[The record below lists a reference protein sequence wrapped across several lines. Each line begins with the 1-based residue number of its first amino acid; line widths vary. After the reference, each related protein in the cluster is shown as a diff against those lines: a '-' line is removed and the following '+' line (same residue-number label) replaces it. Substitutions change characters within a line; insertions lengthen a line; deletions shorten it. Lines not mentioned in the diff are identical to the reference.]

1 MILRVAFLSI
11 ALFVVVLVPGLNAQH
26 MPGVAM
32 GNYAGTQALYHNPA
46 FVADSRYSVHVNF
59 VGAQLYVANNH
70 IKYNVPYSF
79 LSLITGTVPN
89 KYRNERG
96 AIILPRVD
104 LEQKLNG
111 NPKHMNLGL
120 EGRLPSVMVSLL
132 DGKVGVAATSRV
144 RVLGNMSQFT
154 EPLARALRGR
164 GKGEDIQKQLFEN
177 QSGNLHLNGVG
188 EVALTL
194 GGVLLDNETDFFKV
208 GITAKRL
215 IGLYNAHVI
224 IEDGSFGIYPDENY
238 QLKKELIEVPT
249 IDATYGYTSD
259 AAFQDLRLS
268 PAWMLGN
275 APAGSGWGF
284 DVGMVYEY
292 RPNANRYSYTDRG
305 VRKRDG
311 SINKY
316 LYRISVALTDLG
328 GVRFKNPNYVSQ
340 FQTSALNRSF
350 RFENFQKLD
359 GTAGFFNAVNKSLDT
374 DTSSPAT
381 SFRSVLPTA
390 FQTSLDYQVQPNIYV
405 NTLWVQNRIGAG
417 AFGMKAESVLA
428 VTPRYEHR
436 WYEVSVP
443 VSIMNRYGSFGVGV
457 AGRVG
462 PLWFGTD
469 HLLGL
474 LNVGKPKTFNL
485 YAGLSTGLFRRPPRS
500 PNACFL
506 PDGETFWDRLF
517 RRR

>member
-1 MILRVAFLSI
+1 MIRRYSLLFLSLA
-11 ALFVVVLVPGLNAQH
+11 ALSFSKPRAQH

-79 LSLITGTVPN
+79 LSLMTNSVPD

-96 AIILPRVD
+96 AIVLPRLD

-111 NPKHMNLGL
+111 RPKHMNLGI
-120 EGRLPSVMVSLL
+120 EGRLPSVMVSLF
-132 DGKVGVAATSRV
+132 DGRFGVAATSRV
-144 RVLGNMSQFT
+144 RVIGNMTQVT

-177 QSGNLHLNGVG
+177 QTGQLHLNGVG

-208 GITAKRL
+208 GVTAKRL
-215 IGLYNAHVI
+215 IGLYNAHI
-224 IEDGSFGIYPDENY
+224 IVNDGTFGVYPDENY
-238 QLKKELIEVPT
+238 QNKKELIDLPT
-249 IDATYGYTSD
+249 IDTRYGYTTD
-259 AAFQDLRLS
+259 GAFQDFNFTPNWL
-268 PAWMLGN
+268 LGN

-284 DVGMVYEY
+284 DAGIVYEY
-292 RPNANRYSYTDRG
+292 RPNVSRHSYTDRG

-311 SINKY
+311 SVNKY
-316 LYRISVALTDLG
+316 LYRVSLALTDIG
-328 GVRFKNPNYVSQ
+328 SVRFKNPAYVKQ
-340 FQTSALNRSF
+340 FDKTAANRTF
-350 RFENFQKLD
+350 RFENFQKLA
-359 GTAGFFNAVNKSLDT
+359 GTEGFFDAVSKSLDT
-374 DTSSPAT
+374 DTSSPTT
-381 SFRSVLPTA
+381 SFRSVLPTSLQA
-390 FQTSLDYQVQPNIYV
+390 SLDYQVQPNVYV
-405 NTLWVQNRIGAG
+405 NTLYVQNLVGAG
-417 AFGMKAESVLA
+417 AFGMKGESVLA

-443 VSIMNRYGSFGVGV
+443 VSVMNRYGSFGVGL

-485 YAGLSTGLFRRPPRS
+485 YAGLSAGLFRRPPRS

-506 PDGETFWDRLF
+506 PDGASFWQRLF
-517 RRR
+517 QKR

>member
-1 MILRVAFLSI
+1 MIRRYSLLFLSLA
-11 ALFVVVLVPGLNAQH
+11 ALSFSKPRAQH

-79 LSLITGTVPN
+79 LSLMTNSVPD

-96 AIILPRVD
+96 AIVLPRLD

-111 NPKHMNLGL
+111 RPKHMNLGI
-120 EGRLPSVMVSLL
+120 EGRLPSVMVSLF
-132 DGKVGVAATSRV
+132 DGRFGVAATSRV
-144 RVLGNMSQFT
+144 RVIGNMTQVT

-177 QSGNLHLNGVG
+177 QTGQLHLNGVG

-194 GGVLLDNETDFFKV
+194 GGALLDNETDFFKV
-208 GITAKRL
+208 GVTAKRL
-215 IGLYNAHVI
+215 IGLYNAHI
-224 IEDGSFGIYPDENY
+224 IVNDGTFGVYPDENY
-238 QLKKELIEVPT
+238 QNKKELIDLPT
-249 IDATYGYTSD
+249 IDTRYGYTTD
-259 AAFQDLRLS
+259 GAFQDFNFTPNWL
-268 PAWMLGN
+268 LGN

-284 DVGMVYEY
+284 DAGIVYEY
-292 RPNANRYSYTDRG
+292 RPNVSRHSYTDRG

-311 SINKY
+311 SVNKY
-316 LYRISVALTDLG
+316 LYRVSLALTDIG
-328 GVRFKNPNYVSQ
+328 SVRFKNPAYVKQ
-340 FQTSALNRSF
+340 FDKTAANRTF
-350 RFENFQKLD
+350 RFENFQKLA
-359 GTAGFFNAVNKSLDT
+359 GTEGFFDAVSKSLDT
-374 DTSSPAT
+374 DTSSPTT
-381 SFRSVLPTA
+381 SFRSVLPTSLQA
-390 FQTSLDYQVQPNIYV
+390 SLDYQVQPNVYV
-405 NTLWVQNRIGAG
+405 NTLYVQNLVGAG
-417 AFGMKAESVLA
+417 AFGMKGESVLA

-443 VSIMNRYGSFGVGV
+443 VSVMNRYGSFGVGL

-485 YAGLSTGLFRRPPRS
+485 YAGLSAGLFRRPPRS

-506 PDGETFWDRLF
+506 PDGASFWQRLF
-517 RRR
+517 QKR

>member
-1 MILRVAFLSI
+1 MFRRI
-11 ALFVVVLVPGLNAQH
+11 ALFFLPLALASPHQSAAQH
-26 MPGVAM
+26 LPGVAM
-32 GNYAGTQALYHNPA
+32 GNYVGTQALYHNPA

-59 VGAQLYVANNH
+59 VGAQIYVANNH
-70 IKYNVPYSF
+70 IKYNLPYSF
-79 LSLITGTVPN
+79 LSLLTNSVPD

-96 AIILPRVD
+96 AVILPRVE

-111 NPKHMNLGL
+111 RPKHMNLGL
-120 EGRLPSVMVSLL
+120 EARLPSVMVSLL
-132 DGKVGVAATSRV
+132 DGKVGIGVTSRV
-144 RVLGNMSQFT
+144 RVIGNLTQVT
-154 EPLARALRGR
+154 EPLAQALRGR
-164 GKGEDIQKQLFEN
+164 GKGEDIQKTLFKN
-177 QSGNLHLNGVG
+177 QSGQLHLNGVG

-194 GGVLLDNETDFFKV
+194 GGVVLDNETDFFKV

-215 IGLYNAHVI
+215 VGLYNAHI
-224 IEDGSFGIYPDENY
+224 IIDDGSFAIYPDENY
-238 QLKKELIEVPT
+238 QLKKELIDLPIIRT
-249 IDATYGYTSD
+249 TYGYTSD
-259 AAFQDLRLS
+259 GAFEDFKPS
-268 PAWMLGN
+268 PGWLLGN

-292 RPNANRYSYTDRG
+292 RPNAHRYAYTDRG
-305 VRKRDG
+305 VRKYDG
-311 SINKY
+311 SVNKY
-316 LYRISVALTDLG
+316 QYRLSVALNDVG

-340 FQTSALNRSF
+340 FQKEAANRTF

-359 GTAGFFNAVNKSLDT
+359 GTAGFFEAVSKSLDT
-374 DTSSPAT
+374 DTSNPAT

-390 FQTSLDYQVQPNIYV
+390 LQTSLDYQVQPNIYI
-405 NTLWVQNRIGAG
+405 NALWVQNLVSGG
-417 AFGMKAESVLA
+417 AFGMKNESVLA

-443 VSIMNRYGSFGVGV
+443 VSIMNRYGSFGLGL

-485 YAGLSTGLFRRPPRS
+485 YAGVSAGLFRRPPKS

-506 PDGETFWDRLF
+506 PDGESFWQRIF
-517 RRR
+517 RKR

>member
-1 MILRVAFLSI
+1 MIRRFSFLLLLFTIAF
-11 ALFVVVLVPGLNAQH
+11 FHRLVAQH
-26 MPGVAM
+26 MPGAAM

-59 VGAQLYVANNH
+59 VGAQMYLANNH
-70 IKYNVPYSF
+70 IRYNVPYSF
-79 LSLITGTVPN
+79 LSLMTGSVPD

-96 AIILPRVD
+96 AIILPRAD

-111 NPKHMNLGL
+111 RPKHMNLGV

-132 DGKVGVAATSRV
+132 DGRFGVAATSRV
-144 RVLGNMSQFT
+144 RVLGNMTQVT
-154 EPLARALRGR
+154 ESLAQALRGR
-164 GKGEDIQKQLFEN
+164 GKGEDIQKQLFED
-177 QSGNLHLNGVG
+177 QSGQLHLNGVG

-194 GGVLLDNETDFFKV
+194 GGVLLNNETDFFKV
-208 GITAKRL
+208 GVTAKRL
-215 IGLYNAHVI
+215 VGLYNAHI
-224 IEDGSFGIYPDENY
+224 IVNDGAFGIYPDENY
-238 QLKKELIEVPT
+238 QNKKELIGLPT
-249 IDATYGYTSD
+249 IDTQYGYTSD
-259 AAFQDLRLS
+259 AAFQDFKPT
-268 PAWMLGN
+268 PAWLAGN

-292 RPNANRYSYTDRG
+292 RPNAHRHSFTDRG
-305 VRKRDG
+305 VRKYDG
-311 SINKY
+311 SVNKY
-316 LYRISVALTDLG
+316 LYRVSVALTDVG
-328 GVRFKNPNYVSQ
+328 GVRFKNPDYVSQ
-340 FQTSALNRSF
+340 FQATAANRTF

-359 GTAGFFNAVNKSLDT
+359 GTAGFFEAVSSSLGT
-374 DTSSPAT
+374 DTSTPTT
-381 SFRSVLPTA
+381 SYRSVLPTA
-390 FQTSLDYQVQPNIYV
+390 LQTSVDYQVQPNVYV
-405 NTLWVQNRIGAG
+405 NALWVQNLVSAG
-417 AFGMKAESVLA
+417 AFGMKNESVLA

-443 VSIMNRYGSFGVGV
+443 VSVMNRYGSFGVGL

-485 YAGLSTGLFRRPPRS
+485 YAGLSAGLFRRPPRS

-506 PDGETFWDRLF
+506 PDGETFWQRLL

>member
-1 MILRVAFLSI
+1 MIRRFSLLFCSLAFVSLHS
-11 ALFVVVLVPGLNAQH
+11 LDAQH
-26 MPGVAM
+26 LPGVAM

-46 FVADSRYSVHVNF
+46 FVADSRYSVHVNLI
-59 VGAQLYVANNH
+59 GAQMYVANNH
-70 IKYNVPYSF
+70 IKYDVPYSF
-79 LSLITGTVPN
+79 LSLITGTVSG

-96 AIILPRVD
+96 AVILPRAD

-111 NPKHMNLGL
+111 RPKHLNLGL

-132 DGKVGVAATSRV
+132 DGRFGIAATSRV
-144 RVLGNMSQFT
+144 RVMGNLTQVT

-164 GKGEDIQKQLFEN
+164 GKGEDIQKTLFEN
-177 QSGNLHLNGVG
+177 QSGKLHLNGVG
-188 EVALTL
+188 ELALTL

-208 GITAKRL
+208 GFTAKRL
-215 IGLYNAHVI
+215 IGLYNAHI
-224 IEDGSFGIYPDENY
+224 IIDDGTFGIYPDENY
-238 QLKKELIEVPT
+238 QFKKELIDLPT
-249 IDATYGYTSD
+249 IETQYGYTSD
-259 AAFQDLRLS
+259 GAFQDFKPT
-268 PAWMLGN
+268 PAWLLGN

-292 RPNANRYSYTDRG
+292 RPNANRHSYTDRG

-316 LYRISVALTDLG
+316 LYRVSVALTDVG
-328 GVRFKNPNYVSQ
+328 GVRFKNPSYVSQ
-340 FQTSALNRSF
+340 FQRQATNRTF

-359 GTAGFFNAVNKSLDT
+359 GTAGFFGAVSKSLDT
-374 DTSSPAT
+374 DISTPTT

-390 FQTSLDYQVQPNIYV
+390 LQTSLDYQVQPNIYV
-405 NTLWVQNRIGAG
+405 NALWVQNLIAPG
-417 AFGMKAESVLA
+417 AFGMKGESVLA

-443 VSIMNRYGSFGVGV
+443 VSLMNRYGSFGVGL
-457 AGRVG
+457 AGRAG

-485 YAGLSTGLFRRPPRS
+485 YAGLSAGLFRRLPKS

-506 PDGETFWDRLF
+506 PDGDSFWQRLF
-517 RRR
+517 RKR

>member
-1 MILRVAFLSI
+1 MTRRYFLLFFLANAFI
-11 ALFVVVLVPGLNAQH
+11 PGLTAQH
-26 MPGVAM
+26 LPGAAM

-59 VGAQLYVANNH
+59 VGAQFYVANNH

-79 LSLITGTVPN
+79 LSLMTASVPD

-96 AIILPRVD
+96 AIILPRSD

-111 NPKHMNLGL
+111 RPKHMNLGV

-132 DGKVGVAATSRV
+132 DGKFGVGVSSRV
-144 RVLGNMSQFT
+144 RTIANLTEVT

-177 QSGNLHLNGVG
+177 QSGKLHLNGIG
-188 EVALTL
+188 EMALTL

-208 GITAKRL
+208 GVTAKRL
-215 IGLYNAHVI
+215 LGLYNAHI
-224 IEDGSFGIYPDENY
+224 IIDDGSFGIYPDENY
-238 QLKKELIEVPT
+238 QFKRELIDLPAIST
-249 IDATYGYTSD
+249 TYGYTAD
-259 AAFQDLRLS
+259 GAFQDFKPT
-268 PAWMLGN
+268 PAWLLGN

-284 DVGMVYEY
+284 DVGVVYEY
-292 RPNANRYSYTDRG
+292 RPDAHRHSYTDRG

-311 SINKY
+311 SVNKY
-316 LYRISVALTDLG
+316 LYRVSLALTDVG
-328 GVRFKNPNYVSQ
+328 SVRFKNPNYVRQ
-340 FQTSALNRSF
+340 FQNTTVNRTF
-350 RFENFQKLD
+350 RYEKFQKLA
-359 GTAGFFNAVNKSLDT
+359 GTEGFFGAVNESLDT
-374 DTSSPAT
+374 DTSTPTT

-390 FQTSLDYQVQPNIYV
+390 LQASLDYQVRPNVYV
-405 NTLWVQNRIGAG
+405 NTLWVQNLVPSG
-417 AFGMKAESVLA
+417 AFGMKGESVLA

-443 VSIMNRYGSFGVGV
+443 VSIMNRYGSFGVGL

-469 HLLGL
+469 HLFGM
-474 LNVGKPKTFNL
+474 LNVGKPKVFNF
-485 YAGLSTGLFRRPPRS
+485 YAGLSAGLFRRPPKS
-500 PNACFL
+500 GNPCFL
-506 PDGETFWDRLF
+506 PDGDTFWQRLF
-517 RRR
+517 RKR